1 MSDSDTELVAQ
12 ARAGERDAFD
22 QLMQRYEREMI
33 GVAYRM
39 LGHSEDAVDLA
50 QEVFL
55 RAWRGLGQFR
65 GEASFRSWL
74 YRIALNLAR
83 NKRRWYARHQI
94 STTVSLSPSEE
105 ETEEGD
111 PAPIEP
117 IADPSIDPR
126 AEAQARQF
134 QEAVRQA
141 LEKLPAEFQETVV
154 LRDIQGLSYEEI
166 AQATGQAV
174 GTVRSRLSR
183 GRHLLREALK
193 GIYP

>member
-1 MSDSDTELVAQ
+1 MSDAELVEQ
-12 ARAGERDAFD
+12 ARAGDRQAFD

-55 RAWRGLGQFR
+55 RAWLGLGQFR

-83 NKRRWYARHQI
+83 NKRRWYARHRI
-94 STTVSLSPSEE
+94 ASMVSLSPSDE

-111 PAPIEP
+111 PAPVVP
-117 IADPSIDPR
+117 IADPSTDPR
-126 AEAQARQF
+126 AEAQASQF

-141 LEKLPAEFQETVV
+141 LEKLPAEFRETVI
-154 LRDIQGLSYEEI
+154 LRDIQQLSYEEV
-166 AQATGQAV
+166 AQATGQPV

>member
-1 MSDSDTELVAQ
+1 MSDAELVEK
-12 ARAGERDAFD
+12 ARAGDRAAFD

-55 RAWRGLGQFR
+55 RAWRSLAQFR

-83 NKRRWYARHQI
+83 NKRRWYARHQTAKII
-94 STTVSLSPSEE
+94 SLNQPADETDE
-105 ETEEGD
+105 ETM
-111 PAPIEP
+111 APIEV
-117 IADPSIDPR
+117 IDPSAGPR
-126 AEAQARQF
+126 ANAQANQF

-141 LEKLPAEFQETVV
+141 LETLPPEFRETVI

-166 AQATGQAV
+166 AQATGQAI

-183 GRHLLREALK
+183 GRNGLREALK
-193 GIYP
+193 GIAR